1 MKVAVIGY
9 GKVGMAVFS
18 VLTSM
23 REIDE
28 LVLVGRNQ
36 TKIQGE
42 LTDYL
47 DSLAINREADIKISG
62 GGYEK
67 TAGADIVIYTVG
79 PAVKDPS
86 QGRLELRDGS
96 IQVAKEVSEELN
108 KYNKDAVI
116 IAISNPVDL
125 IAYSL
130 AQFTG
135 RSREK
140 VIGTGTLLDSA
151 RLCRIVAEIFDINT
165 RDVSGYVLGEHGSS
179 ACIIWSSV
187 KVMGMSLDEYYSA
200 AVGDEVKISREK
212 LLETV
217 RILGYRIYEQ
227 KGFTNYGVAAS
238 TARIVQA
245 IIHDSNEILPVSV
258 EMNGEYG
265 IEKGIALS
273 LPCMVN
279 KSGATPIDYL
289 KMTDEELES
298 LKASADV
305 IRKALY
311 S

>member
-18 VLTSM
+18 ALTYM
-23 REIDE
+23 HEIDE
-28 LVLVGRNQ
+28 LVLVGRNK

-47 DSLAINREADIKISG
+47 DCMAINMDSDMKISG

-67 TAGADIVIYTVG
+67 TAGADIIIYTVG

-86 QGRLELRDGS
+86 QGRLELKNES
-96 IQVAKEVSEELN
+96 IKVAREVADELN
-108 KYNKDAVI
+108 KYNKDAII

-130 AQFTG
+130 TEFTG
-135 RSREK
+135 RPREK

-151 RLCRIVAEIFDINT
+151 RLCRIIAEIFDVNI
-165 RDVSGYVLGEHGSS
+165 RDVSGYVLGEHGAS
-179 ACIIWSSV
+179 ACIAWSSV

-200 AVGDEVKISREK
+200 TVSDEVKISREK
-212 LLETV
+212 LLDTV

-238 TARIVQA
+238 TARIVRA
-245 IIHDSNEILPVSV
+245 IIHDTNEIFPVSI
-258 EMNGEYG
+258 EMNEEYG
-265 IEKGIALS
+265 IDKGISLS
-273 LPCMVN
+273 LPCIVN
-279 KSGATPIDYL
+279 RNGASPVDYL
-289 KMTDEELES
+289 KLTDDEIEN
-298 LKASADV
+298 LKQSAGV

>member
-18 VLTSM
+18 ALIDM
-23 REIDE
+23 QEINE

-42 LTDYL
+42 LTDFL
-47 DSLAINREADIKISG
+47 DSLAINRDVDIKISG

-67 TAGADIVIYTVG
+67 TADADIIIFTVG

-96 IQVAKEVSEELN
+96 IAVAKEVADELN
-108 KYNKDAVI
+108 KYNRDAVI

-125 IAYSL
+125 ITYKL
-130 AQFTG
+130 AEFTG
-135 RSREK
+135 RPRSK

-151 RLCRIVAEIFDINT
+151 RLRRQIAEIFDISN
-165 RDVSGYVLGEHGSS
+165 RDVTGYVLGEHGSS
-179 ACIIWSSV
+179 CCIAWSTI
-187 KVMGMSLDEYYSA
+187 KLLGMSLDEYFSA
-200 AVGDEVKISREK
+200 AVSDKVKISREK

-227 KGFTNYGVAAS
+227 KGFTNYGVAAA
-238 TARIVQA
+238 TARIVYA
-245 IIHDSNEILPVSV
+245 IIHDSNEIMPVSV
-258 EMNGEYG
+258 AVDGEYG
-265 IEKGIALS
+265 IEQGIALS
-273 LPCMVN
+273 IPCIVN
-279 KSGATPIDYL
+279 RNGAAPIDFMKL
-289 KMTDEELES
+289 TDDELEA

-305 IRKALY
+305 IRKALNC
-311 S
+311 